1 MIAVVHDEA
10 RRAAGIYRDTM
21 LRVSG
26 LLNGADA
33 SVWRHPVAAC
43 PGWCVRDVVAHMTA
57 VARDWADGLLAG
69 PPTDEAT
76 AEHIR
81 RFDDRDE
88 NGLLE
93 LWSQATARLHRLA
106 ATTGLE
112 PPLGDIAC
120 HEHDIRSAIG
130 RPGARDAQ
138 SVSWTSDRLLALL
151 RPPVP
156 LCVMVEDR
164 RYCTGPT
171 GNGEIHLRTTR
182 FEAIRWRTGRRSR
195 AQLAAMDWSTD
206 PTPVLGHLYL
216 FGPATADV
224 IE

>member
-1 MIAVVHDEA
+1 MGHADA
-10 RRAAGIYRDTM
+10 RRVADIYRDTQ
-21 LRVSG
+21 LRIAG
-26 LLNGADA
+26 LLAGADA
-33 SVWRHPVAAC
+33 AAWQHPVAAC
-43 PGWCVRDVVAHMTA
+43 PGWTVRDVVAHMTA
-57 VARDWADGLLAG
+57 VAQDWADGSLAG
-69 PPTDEAT
+69 PPADDAT

-81 RFDDRDE
+81 RFDDHDE
-88 NGLLE
+88 SELLE
-93 LWSQATARLHRLA
+93 LWSQASARLHRLA

-138 SVSWTSDRLLALL
+138 SVNWTSDRLLTML

-156 LCVMVEDR
+156 LCVIVEDGQ
-164 RYCTGPT
+164 YCTGSS
-171 GNGEIHLRTTR
+171 GNGEILLRTTR
-182 FEAIRWRTGRRSR
+182 FEAMRWRTGRRSR

-206 PTPVLGHLYL
+206 PTPVLGHLCL

-224 IE
+224 LE